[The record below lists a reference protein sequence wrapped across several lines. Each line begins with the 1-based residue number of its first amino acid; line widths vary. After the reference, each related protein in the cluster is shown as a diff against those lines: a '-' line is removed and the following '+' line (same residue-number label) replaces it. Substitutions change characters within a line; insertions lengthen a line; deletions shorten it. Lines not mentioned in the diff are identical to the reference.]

1 MNIALNPEATA
12 DKSCETYRKTIRP
25 IRGRDPH
32 AFPEA
37 ARELAETSVAQT
49 VEAYERSKNALE
61 AAVDTMARSFDAL
74 GQGAAALNR
83 KIIEIAQQNVSS
95 GFDLAKG
102 LATAKTLA
110 EIVELRAAYW
120 RKQFSALAA
129 QAEEVRALST
139 KVAAEMA
146 APIKA
151 HGTSIHIAG
160 GFAMAPVA
168 KTSKRDLMQLID
180 INLVSC
186 FLCCS
191 AAVNV
196 ISRSG
201 QGGRIVNVAAR
212 HALEWRG
219 GAGHSR
225 LYGKQGRRRRADR
238 GALRGGRQGG
248 YPRQC
253 SGAFHHGHAGE

>member
-12 DKSCETYRKTIRP
+12 DKSRETYRKTN
-25 IRGRDPH
+25 GRFEAVTLDTT
-32 AFPEA
+32 FPEA

-83 KIIEIAQQNVSS
+83 KIIDIAQQNVSS

-102 LATAKTLA
+102 LATAKTLV
-110 EIVELRAAYW
+110 ELVELRAAYW

-129 QAEEVRALST
+129 QAEEVRALSI

-151 HGTSIHIAG
+151 HVT
-160 GFAMAPVA
+160 
-168 KTSKRDLMQLID
+168 
-180 INLVSC
+180 
-186 FLCCS
+186 
-191 AAVNV
+191 
-196 ISRSG
+196 RS
-201 QGGRIVNVAAR
+201 
-212 HALEWRG
+212 LDE
-219 GAGHSR
+219 
-225 LYGKQGRRRRADR
+225 
-238 GALRGGRQGG
+238 LR
-248 YPRQC
+248 
-253 SGAFHHGHAGE
+253 EEK